1 MYLPQIHLLKPNPQS
16 DGVRIEGGV
25 KRQCLGYEG
34 GAIMNGIS
42 VSIKSPKNSLA
53 LVTIAR
59 SQQSAIRKRAFAR
72 IQPCWHYDSGLPAF
86 TTVRRE
92 FRLFISHPFVRTAWL
107 DQDNKSSPFQLQIP
121 ARPTSARPGC
131 LNHALVTHPHR
142 RQRQDDELPGLLL
155 QNLLERQEHSKAPG
169 NLWRCL
175 NLAISWL
182 HASLGTRSAGRLNK
196 LHCAWL
202 RLTPYSVT
210 LTSKYILTP
219 PFSSCRI
226 SSFQKAASYHVIKQP
241 LTDSFHRLPNMSS
254 HVWIPRWTQMLQ
266 QPGTSGVTSK

>member
-107 DQDNKSSPFQLQIP
+107 DQDNKSSPFQLQTP
-121 ARPTSARPGC
+121 ARPTSAKTRMPEPRPGDPP
-131 LNHALVTHPHR
+131 AQAPA
-142 RQRQDDELPGLLL
+142 PGWWAAWAAVAESADAAGTFKGPWKPVKMLESG
-155 QNLLERQEHSKAPG
+155 NLLAP
-169 NLWRCL
+169 R
-175 NLAISWL
+175 
-182 HASLGTRSAGRLNK
+182 
-196 LHCAWL
+196 
-202 RLTPYSVT
+202 V
-210 LTSKYILTP
+210 
-219 PFSSCRI
+219 
-226 SSFQKAASYHVIKQP
+226 
-241 LTDSFHRLPNMSS
+241 
-254 HVWIPRWTQMLQ
+254 PRD
-266 QPGTSGVTSK
+266 